1 VRQVGA
7 AAKRMLKEIA
17 YWVLMLSG
25 LAWVAARLNR
35 RKALVLLYHGVDAGT
50 LHPVM
55 NFDGLH
61 VRRERFERQMRHLAA
76 HYHVVTLDALL
87 NSGAG
92 AAGKP
97 LAAITFDDGYRNL
110 HRHAY
115 PELKRLALP
124 ATIFVIS
131 DYLQYGRARW
141 WDRMRA
147 MVAATQLPA
156 VRVPIQGTARWFRLA
171 TVDDKRATLRVL
183 ARELQGLPPQ
193 QREALLSRLAADL
206 GVEEHKL
213 QTSRPLSA
221 NQLREMAKDGI
232 SVGGHGRSHDSF
244 LHLSREQLLAE
255 LTDSKRVLESVMQ
268 RPVHWLAFPYGDFS
282 PEVMKVVIEAGYRGA
297 VTTIEGLNDGIPNRF
312 AIRRIG
318 VDDNMTL
325 AHFIVTVSGL
335 RDFLKGVL
343 RACRCWRSP
352 FASMA
357 PGWPERRHAAYVR
370 DRGEV

>member
-1 VRQVGA
+1 MRPRMWQCTSGSWRYGGCSSPKRCRPRRRVSGSSWDGPGRRPEARSAAGSVRQVGA

-17 YWVLMLSG
+17 YWGLILSG
-25 LAWVAARLNR
+25 LSWVAARLNR

-61 VRRERFERQMRHLAA
+61 VRRDLFERQMRHLAA
-76 HYHVVTLDALL
+76 HYHV
-87 NSGAG
+87 
-92 AAGKP
+92 
-97 LAAITFDDGYRNL
+97 R
-110 HRHAY
+110 
-115 PELKRLALP
+115 RL
-124 ATIFVIS
+124 
-131 DYLQYGRARW
+131 
-141 WDRMRA
+141 
-147 MVAATQLPA
+147 
-156 VRVPIQGTARWFRLA
+156 
-171 TVDDKRATLRVL
+171 
-183 ARELQGLPPQ
+183 
-193 QREALLSRLAADL
+193 EALLSRLAADL

-255 LTDSKRVLESVMQ
+255 LADSKRVLESVMQ

-343 RACRCWRSP
+343 RACRRWRSP